1 MFSYATASDSP
12 LPLPVSK
19 KSLVARIG
27 DQNVASIALFQKLGF
42 EITKHVAVF
51 EEIELRYAGKGAS
64 PVWLSGE
71 RRQYG

>member
-1 MFSYATASDSP
+1 MFSYATTSDSP

-51 EEIELRYAGKGAS
+51 EETELRYAGKGAS
-64 PVWLSGE
+64 SVWLSGE